1 MRSNN
6 AEGVS
11 KVLMKEANFKLF
23 YSLLKFQIVLIR
35 FNISSNLLKG
45 ERPKNV
51 FWGVWLNSKS
61 NNLNKFRKTVWVKI
75 YQSCQK
81 SIYCRV
87 GS

>member
-11 KVLMKEANFKLF
+11 KVLMKEANFILF

-51 FWGVWLNSKS
+51 F
-61 NNLNKFRKTVWVKI
+61 
-75 YQSCQK
+75 
-81 SIYCRV
+81 
-87 GS
+87 